1 MKELFEVI
9 AISRD
14 DIEEGLGF
22 DSSNISDETMEKIAD
37 AMADMYLDDGFWSD
51 LAFILEKFEIPKL
64 NDKNN

>member
-51 LAFILEKFEIPKL
+51 LAFLLEKFEIPKL